1 MGRLG
6 RQSNIPFTGIHPNTA
21 GLTSGQRQLFPRR
34 LPAIAFPLTAPD
46 TPQPSGQGTQTRGLQ
61 GAERWGITEGSGK
74 EEYRPSQSGL
84 HPTEYLRD
92 PGSKENTSGV
102 PIVAQQKQIR
112 LGTMRLRVQP
122 LASLSVLRIRCCH
135 ELWYRSQT
143 RLGSCVAVALV

>member
-1 MGRLG
+1 M
-6 RQSNIPFTGIHPNTA
+6 PFQKYVTTFLICIARSQIAYSEYIHLKY
-21 GLTSGQRQLFPRR
+21 GHML
-34 LPAIAFPLTAPD
+34 
-46 TPQPSGQGTQTRGLQ
+46 
-61 GAERWGITEGSGK
+61 
-74 EEYRPSQSGL
+74 
-84 HPTEYLRD
+84 
-92 PGSKENTSGV
+92 GV